1 MSYIVQNAQKNFLF
15 LVILPLENKSE
26 TCYNILVNKRGK
38 TSNERNLKKMKNANY
53 LIFKRKRFYYFVRS
67 AKTLIGAKRIAN
79 KEKKQDCL
87 NDIYVF
93 KFNDIY
99 VFKFE
104 DRVTNDEGD
113 FYPKTIDGAK
123 PVYTV

>member
-1 MSYIVQNAQKNFLF
+1 
-15 LVILPLENKSE
+15 
-26 TCYNILVNKRGK
+26 
-38 TSNERNLKKMKNANY
+38 MKNANY
-53 LIFKRKRFYYFVRS
+53 LIFKGKIFYYFVRS

-93 KFNDIY
+93 KF
-99 VFKFE
+99 E
-104 DRVTNDEGD
+104 DCVTNDEGD